1 MAQVARR
8 VAEVVMHLSVL
19 PLVGS
24 ALAIRVRTQPFW
36 EAVGRAAAAVT
47 QEALLADRY
56 TQHNNNHHV

>member
-36 EAVGRAAAAVT
+36 EAVGRAAAVT